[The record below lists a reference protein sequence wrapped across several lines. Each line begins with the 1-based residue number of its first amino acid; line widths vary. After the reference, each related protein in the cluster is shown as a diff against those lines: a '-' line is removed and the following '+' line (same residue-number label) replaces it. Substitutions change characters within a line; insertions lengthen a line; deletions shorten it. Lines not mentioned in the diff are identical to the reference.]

1 MSGATTDT
9 VKLRE
14 AAELNKLTV
23 AQLKQFLKA
32 RSVRTTG
39 KKEDLLKLARLYF
52 DTPVLQANDSD
63 KTESDIFANTSL
75 VWQPVNSSSKIAI
88 PSSFSIDVVTSYLST
103 LPAMLVSCKPG
114 ESGDEVEEANAGT
127 EKPSVKGRRMYA
139 NEKLTMVE
147 VAAGAGGQL
156 LFRGNCEASLRK
168 SCRYPAVAL
177 GQDGRVL
184 KGNCNCPAAA
194 GKPNELIFVVHQL
207 ITLIPLRRS
216 LLPCGGIAVLRRR
229 YFSKTPSRPRSRLHQ
244 SASSLGAR
252 KPPPTF
258 TRSHLQEQ
266 VNY

>member
-9 VKLRE
+9 EKLRE
-14 AAELNKLTV
+14 VGELNKLTV

-52 DTPVLQANDSD
+52 DTPVLQSNDSD
-63 KTESDIFANTSL
+63 KTESDIFLNTSL
-75 VWQPVNSSSKIAI
+75 VWQPVNSPSAIAI
-88 PSSFSIDVVTSYLST
+88 PPSFSIDVVTSYLST
-103 LPAMLVSCKPG
+103 LPAMLVTCRASQG

-139 NEKLTMVE
+139 SEKLTMVE

-184 KGNCNCPAAA
+184 KGKCNCPAAA
-194 GKPNELIFVVHQL
+194 GKLNSINFLVH
-207 ITLIPLRRS
+207 
-216 LLPCGGIAVLRRR
+216 
-229 YFSKTPSRPRSRLHQ
+229 
-244 SASSLGAR
+244 
-252 KPPPTF
+252 
-258 TRSHLQEQ
+258 
-266 VNY
+266 